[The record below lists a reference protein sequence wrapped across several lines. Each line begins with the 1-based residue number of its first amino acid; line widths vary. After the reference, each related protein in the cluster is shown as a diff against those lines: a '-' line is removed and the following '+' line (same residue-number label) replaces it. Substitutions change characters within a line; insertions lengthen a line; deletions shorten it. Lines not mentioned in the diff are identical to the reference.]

1 MHEGDFFAGLSYA
14 RLNAP
19 GRSYSD
25 GIPSTVSNSR
35 QIRLLAGYGTP
46 TKPGFGI
53 AANANLDL
61 NLGTIQY
68 EAVQSAYNW
77 SCCGLSVEYGRYNLG
92 AVRDE
97 SVWRYS
103 ITLKNIITAGNLN
116 RAVSLF

>member
-1 MHEGDFFAGLSYA
+1 MESSGCGTSQHSTFRISVSQLTRRAGKAVFWSV
-14 RLNAP
+14 
-19 GRSYSD
+19 G
-25 GIPSTVSNSR
+25 
-35 QIRLLAGYGTP
+35 
-46 TKPGFGI
+46 
-53 AANANLDL
+53 LD
-61 NLGTIQY
+61 
-68 EAVQSAYNW
+68 VR